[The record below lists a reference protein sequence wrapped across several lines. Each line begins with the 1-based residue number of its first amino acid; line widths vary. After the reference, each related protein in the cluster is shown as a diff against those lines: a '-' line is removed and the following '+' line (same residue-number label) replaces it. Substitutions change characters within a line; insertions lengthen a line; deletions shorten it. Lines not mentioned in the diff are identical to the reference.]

1 MRKGTF
7 DFALYQVEQITAIAV
22 TKCQIQFLN
31 EDILRDSKYMFFCKH
46 SVFQS
51 EARIC
56 ISFSQFQ
63 PQNMLKI
70 CLSKNING
78 SVGTSSNCRMKLS

>member
-1 MRKGTF
+1 MACGLAVFGNLQYCNDKLRKGTF

-46 SVFQS
+46 SVFQC

-56 ISFSQFQ
+56 LTFSQIQ
-63 PQNMLKI
+63 PQNMLI
-70 CLSKNING
+70 
-78 SVGTSSNCRMKLS
+78 